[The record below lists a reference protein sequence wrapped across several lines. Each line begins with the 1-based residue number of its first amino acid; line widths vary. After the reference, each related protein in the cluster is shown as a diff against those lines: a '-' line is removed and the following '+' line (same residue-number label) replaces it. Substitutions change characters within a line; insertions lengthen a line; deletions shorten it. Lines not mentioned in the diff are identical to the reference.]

1 MRKNALRITVGAVL
15 CVGISAAWLTANGQV
30 SAPPSRSLP
39 KNPLDFLKAAA
50 QVNGLETDE
59 IGPWHLKATFT
70 LFDALGNPTDH
81 GSYEVLWV
89 NHHQGKGSVESAGFS
104 QVWISHGRKDVTV
117 SGSRGLWP
125 DLLSKMSVGFI
136 HPVHEIED
144 HRLQFA
150 FEKPGAEN
158 QSVQCVSSVLSDAGS
173 ALENA
178 MSNSTLCFDA
188 AEPVLLVRIDAFGI
202 KTVREN
208 IFRFHGRYV
217 ARDLTVNRS
226 GRVYLK
232 AHLESLE
239 ELNPIDQTEFVPPL
253 KAFEQ
258 LPFILLY
265 KKAADARLLQIRKVE
280 PDYPVGALA
289 TRVSGVVNVKTT
301 IDVGGHVSD
310 AIALDGP
317 PLLQEAALNAVR
329 QYLFKPVSENNYR
342 CVIETVFPVEF
353 KLPVTK

>member
-1 MRKNALRITVGAVL
+1 M
-15 CVGISAAWLTANGQV
+15 
-30 SAPPSRSLP
+30 
-39 KNPLDFLKAAA
+39 
-50 QVNGLETDE
+50 
-59 IGPWHLKATFT
+59 
-70 LFDALGNPTDH
+70 
-81 GSYEVLWV
+81 
-89 NHHQGKGSVESAGFS
+89 
-104 QVWISHGRKDVTV
+104 
-117 SGSRGLWP
+117 
-125 DLLSKMSVGFI
+125 
-136 HPVHEIED
+136 
-144 HRLQFA
+144 
-150 FEKPGAEN
+150 
-158 QSVQCVSSVLSDAGS
+158 
-173 ALENA
+173 
-178 MSNSTLCFDA
+178 
-188 AEPVLLVRIDAFGI
+188 
-202 KTVREN
+202 
-208 IFRFHGRYV
+208 
-217 ARDLTVNRS
+217 
-226 GRVYLK
+226 
-232 AHLESLE
+232 ESLE